1 VYADGVDLGS
11 NTINFVTTVTDSA
24 APPRIGA
31 AIWALLP
38 AGLWQGYL
46 DEFRVTKGRA
56 LWIRDF
62 APPRRRDTLANI
74 PLGFNRKDLYLPFS
88 SETYY
93 AVISNEL
100 GSTTTN
106 NCVVP

>member
-11 NTINFVTTVTDSA
+11 NTISAGATITNDGGVATIGGFDS
-24 APPRIGA
+24 P
-31 AIWALLP
+31 LP
-38 AGLWQGYL
+38 GGWEGYL
-46 DEFRVTKGRA
+46 DEFRVTKGRE